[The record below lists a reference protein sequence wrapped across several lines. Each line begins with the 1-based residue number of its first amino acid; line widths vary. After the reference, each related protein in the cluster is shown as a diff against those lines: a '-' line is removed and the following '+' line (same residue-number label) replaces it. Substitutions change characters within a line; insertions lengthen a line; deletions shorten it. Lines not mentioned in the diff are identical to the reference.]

1 MNPLFVL
8 FGIRAALRLGR
19 TGAEIYAQRSRD
31 RAVFLPDLI
40 KPDVDRYALI
50 VTFYSSTTREQAL
63 LANEGLAPLWDEAL
77 HRPIRKS
84 AAVVDTLFAAV
95 VEARIHEAEP
105 EDDAETELSIEI
117 AGGFMIEQWNRST
130 APISPVGR
138 IALTMADIAL
148 EFVGSNPSVMGIGG
162 NGERLIGAIAL
173 NLSQMIPDDQDEF
186 GTRAKFADR
195 LVGIFL
201 RAGLSVLADHP
212 ELVVD
217 QDHLQDLMAETLT
230 PLVTTLPD
238 DLSEQLEWRALLDAL
253 AGPAASAAFGV
264 VAERPDAFLGKAFS
278 TDKAVGAVTQ
288 ALFGTVSDM
297 GLRTQLTDAGWLK
310 LYKSVLRVAADR
322 PGLFIGGGGQPKS
335 ELLRDL
341 LSGVAATL
349 HTAEAFDG
357 KLGGELAAVAID
369 ALNENA
375 AVLLKLDD
383 QDEWQV
389 LAIDMI
395 GQVSGALSDRLR
407 HPDQAG
413 ALRLFGKHQLL
424 ELSRIFLVQAAATPG
439 MLGIGRT
446 ELRAIVSG
454 VATAM
459 AADKNLLLTSDDWL
473 KIAAVAAAE
482 ASANPGRLF
491 GLDESTAEGALGAE
505 IIGGL
510 LTVAAA
516 EWDTLGI
523 GDATGRDAG
532 HVLAGPTLRDAITVA
547 LRAAAGNARA
557 AASAGK
563 PIETLAAR
571 ISNIV
576 RDDPEAYGSDEWLL
590 LFREMIGSALIEGT
604 VVDISDGEIRA
615 ILSKRDAA

>member
-40 KPDVDRYALI
+40 KPDIDRYALI
-50 VTFYSSTTREQAL
+50 VTFYASAAREQAL
-63 LANEGLAPLWDEAL
+63 LDDEALSPLWDEDL

-84 AAVVDTLFAAV
+84 PAVVDTLFAAV
-95 VEARIHEAEP
+95 IEAQIQEAGTEDETEAE
-105 EDDAETELSIEI
+105 LSVEI
-117 AGGFMIEQWNRST
+117 AGGFMIEQWNRSA

-138 IALTMADIAL
+138 IAITMADIAL

-173 NLSQMIPDDQDEF
+173 NLSHMIPDDQDEF

-195 LVGIFL
+195 LCGIFL

-217 QDHLQDLMAETLT
+217 QDHLQALMAETLT
-230 PLVTTLPD
+230 PLVTNLPD

-253 AGPAASAAFGV
+253 AGPAASAAFAV

-288 ALFGTVSDM
+288 ALFETLSDT
-297 GLRTQLTDAGWLK
+297 GLREQLTDAGWLK

-322 PGLFIGGGGQPKS
+322 PDLFIGSGDQPKK

-341 LSGVAATL
+341 LSGVAQTL
-349 HTAEAFDG
+349 HASEAFDG
-357 KLGGELAAVAID
+357 ELGAELAAIAID

-375 AVLLKLDD
+375 AVLLELDD
-383 QDEWQV
+383 QDEWQT

-395 GQVSGALSDRLR
+395 DQVSGALADRLR
-407 HPDQAG
+407 NPDQAG
-413 ALRLFGKHQLL
+413 ALRQFGKQQLV

-446 ELRAIVSG
+446 ELKAIVSG
-454 VATAM
+454 VASAM
-459 AADKNLLLTSDDWL
+459 AADENLLLTSDDWL

-482 ASANPGRLF
+482 ASVNPGRLF
-491 GLDESTAEGALGAE
+491 GLNEDTAEGALGAE

-516 EWDTLGI
+516 EWDKL
-523 GDATGRDAG
+523 DAEGAAGRDAG

-571 ISNIV
+571 ISDIV
-576 RDDPEAYGSDEWLL
+576 REDPEAYGGGEWLL
-590 LFREMIGSALIEGT
+590 LFREMIGNALTEGT
-604 VVDISDGEIRA
+604 IVDISDDEIRT